1 MQRKEFIK
9 SCGVIC
15 IGLTGIGIL
24 LEGCKST
31 KHVSIPIKDFKL
43 NVPLS
48 EFVIIKNGVSTYRK
62 YIIVQNDTLQFPICV
77 YRLSETEYQAL
88 WMQCTHQNAE
98 LQVYGDRLQ
107 CSAHGSEFTNK
118 GIVQSGPAD
127 KDLRKFPTIIENDF
141 LKISLI

>member
-9 SCGVIC
+9 TCSVAC
-15 IGLTGIGIL
+15 IAYAGLGIL
-24 LEGCKST
+24 LNACKSS
-31 KHVSIPIKDFKL
+31 KHISVPIADAKL

-48 EFVIIKNGVSTYRK
+48 EFEVLQKEGKTYRK
-62 YIIVQNDTLQFPICV
+62 YIIVQNDALQFPICV
-77 YRLSETEYQAL
+77 YRISETEYQAL

-107 CSAHGSEFTNK
+107 CPAHGSEFTNK

-127 KDLRKFPTIIENDF
+127 KDLRKFPVQIENNF
-141 LKISLI
+141 LKISLS